1 MPAPQLRGRSPD
13 LPKAQTWLDSGRSL
27 EMRKT
32 SKNLR
37 KLVAEGGVARVMAAH
52 DPLSAILVEEAGFD
66 GIWAS
71 GFEYSAA
78 MGLAD
83 VSLVSMTE
91 HLTNMRNMADRTS
104 LPIIA
109 DVDTGYGNAIN
120 VLHTVT
126 QYEAGGA
133 AAVVIEDKMF
143 PKVTSLIEGGRQD
156 LVSIAEFQGKI
167 EAAVSARKDP
177 EFLIIARTEA
187 LIAGL
192 GEEEALARARAYEAS
207 GADMILIHSK
217 QKTPDEIESFINKW
231 EGNAPIVIVPT
242 AYPQMTEA
250 RAKSL
255 NKVGVLIYGNHAVR
269 AAVTGMKQVFSQII
283 NDGGIQNA
291 DREIVPVSEIFRLQQ
306 MEEVKAN
313 EKRFL
318 R

>member
-1 MPAPQLRGRSPD
+1 
-13 LPKAQTWLDSGRSL
+13 
-27 EMRKT
+27 MRKT

>member
-1 MPAPQLRGRSPD
+1 
-13 LPKAQTWLDSGRSL
+13 
-27 EMRKT
+27 MRKT
-32 SKNLR
+32 SKDLR
-37 KLVAEGGVARVMAAH
+37 EIVMSGGMARVMAAH
-52 DPLSAILVEEAGFD
+52 DPLSAMLVEEAEFD

-71 GFEYSAA
+71 GFEISAA

-91 HLTNMRNMADRTS
+91 HLNNMRNMANRTS

-120 VLHTVT
+120 VIYTVREF
-126 QYEAGGA
+126 EAAGA

-143 PKVTSLIEGGRQD
+143 PKVTSLIDGGRQD
-156 LVSIAEFQGKI
+156 LLSIAEFQGKI
-167 EAAVSARKDP
+167 EAALSARKDP
-177 EFLIIARTEA
+177 NFLIIARTEA

-192 GEEEALARARAYEAS
+192 GEREALERARAYEAA

-217 QKTPDEIESFINKW
+217 QKTPDEIESFINAWDGK
-231 EGNAPIVIVPT
+231 ARIVIVPT

-250 RAKSL
+250 RARAL
-255 NKVGVLIYGNHAVR
+255 NKVGVLIYGNHAIR
-269 AAVTGMKQVFSQII
+269 AAVTGMQKIFAQII
-283 NDGGIQNA
+283 QDGGIQNA
-291 DREIVPVSEIFRLQQ
+291 DADIVPVSEIFRLQK
-306 MEEVKAN
+306 MDEVKEN

>member
-1 MPAPQLRGRSPD
+1 
-13 LPKAQTWLDSGRSL
+13 
-27 EMRKT
+27 MRKT

-37 KLVAEGGVARVMAAH
+37 EIVSAGGMARVMAAH

-83 VSLVSMTE
+83 VSLVSMAE
-91 HLTNMRNMADRTS
+91 HLNNMRHMAERTS
-104 LPIIA
+104 LPIVA
-109 DVDTGYGNAIN
+109 DIDTGYGNAIN
-120 VLHTVT
+120 VLHTIE
-126 QYEAGGA
+126 QYEAAGA

-143 PKVTSLIEGGRQD
+143 PKVTSLVEGGRQD
-156 LVSIAEFQGKI
+156 LISIPEFQGKV
-167 EAAVSARKDP
+167 EAAVSARKAP

-187 LIAGL
+187 LIAGR
-192 GEEEALARARAYEAS
+192 GEAEALQRARAYEAA

-217 QKTPDEIESFINKW
+217 QKTPDEIESFIDNW
-231 EGNAPIVIVPT
+231 DGEVPIVIVPT

-255 NKVGVLIYGNHAVR
+255 KKIGVLIYGNHAIR
-269 AAVTGMKQVFSQII
+269 AAVTGMQQVFARII
-283 NDGGIQNA
+283 EDGGIQNA
-291 DREIVPVSEIFRLQQ
+291 DADIVPVSEIFRLQNMDQ
-306 MEEVKAN
+306 IKLDEG
-313 EKRFL
+313 RFL